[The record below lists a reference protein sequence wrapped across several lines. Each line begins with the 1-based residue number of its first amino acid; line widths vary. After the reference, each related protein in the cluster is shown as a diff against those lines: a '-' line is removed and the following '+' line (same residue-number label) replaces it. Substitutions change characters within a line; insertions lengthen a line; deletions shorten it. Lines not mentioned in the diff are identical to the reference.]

1 MPNPEHVLVVD
12 DEEEDRRFLVGL
24 LQQDGFDVKQAHS
37 GTKALEL
44 LGQHKFDLIVTDIVM
59 PGASGFEVIKTAQKL
74 NPEAICIAMTG
85 HGSLDSAVDAL
96 RMGAYSYLLKP
107 CDEAT
112 FRNYVQ
118 RGLEKQ
124 RLTKEL
130 LLRNRELE
138 ALNRE
143 LDSRVQKATSE
154 LMSLNQRMLTEMAS
168 LKEVDE
174 LKTSF
179 LNNVSHDLRNPIT
192 SIKGYLSYFLDDP
205 IFEVT
210 DEAKRCLTNIRSAAD
225 HMEYLITQILEAAKL
240 TSGTIRLKWEPVPVA
255 DLIKDSVNLLQT
267 QAKAGGI
274 ALETKADV
282 AALVIRADRGRLL
295 QVLSN
300 LLGNACKFTPSG
312 GKVTLSAE
320 KRDDGVHF
328 CVADTGPGIAPEH
341 QPRIF
346 EKFYQVETSLA
357 RTFKGLG
364 LGLRIAKD
372 LVELHHGKI
381 WVKSQP
387 GKGSQFHFSVPLAPP
402 ALTL

>member
-1 MPNPEHVLVVD
+1 MPNLERVLVAD
-12 DEEEDRRFLVGL
+12 DEEEDRKFLSGL
-24 LQQDGFDVKQAHS
+24 LEKDGFDVKQAGS
-37 GTKALEL
+37 GSQTLEL
-44 LGQHKFDLIVTDIVM
+44 LKKHKFDLIITDMVM
-59 PGASGFEVIKTAQKL
+59 PGASGFEVIQTAQKL

-96 RMGAYSYLLKP
+96 RMGAYGYLLKP

-112 FRNYVQ
+112 FRNCIK

-130 LLRNRELE
+130 LLRNKELE
-138 ALNRE
+138 TLNKE
-143 LDSRVQKATSE
+143 LDSRVQKATQE
-154 LMSLNQRMLTEMAS
+154 LMILNQRMLTEMAS

-192 SIKGYLSYFLDDP
+192 SITGYLSYFLDEP
-205 IFEVT
+205 MFEMSA
-210 DEAKRCLTNIRSAAD
+210 EAKKCLSSIRQAAL
-225 HMEYLITQILEAAKL
+225 HMEYLITQILEAARL
-240 TSGTIRLKWEPVPVA
+240 TSGTMRLNKTAVGVD
-255 DLIKDSVNLLQT
+255 DLMKEAVGLLQT
-267 QAKAGGI
+267 QAKTGGI
-274 ALETKADV
+274 GLEVQLTGSLPV
-282 AALVIRADRGRLL
+282 LRADRGRLL

-312 GKVTLSAE
+312 GKIILSAE
-320 KRDDGVHF
+320 QRESSIHF

-346 EKFYQVETSLA
+346 EKFYQVDGSLA
-357 RTFKGLG
+357 RPFKGLG

-372 LVELHHGKI
+372 IVELHGGKI
-381 WVKSQP
+381 WVESRP
-387 GKGSQFHFSVPLAPP
+387 GRGSRFHFQIPLSSNHS
-402 ALTL
+402 